1 MDDSRISQETRCSG
15 EEGMTISYEELKK
28 AFPEEAKK
36 AEEQSKAF
44 AKKLIAAFWE
54 LYKEEFGI
62 E

>member
-1 MDDSRISQETRCSG
+1 
-15 EEGMTISYEELKK
+15 MTISFEELKK
-28 AFPEEAKK
+28 VFPEEAKK

-44 AKKLIAAFWE
+44 VKKLIAMFWD